1 MDRMLN
7 PGINLSLMSPT
18 SLQEGVARLS
28 RGAYFKEASL
38 DVTLSLLTESAAQMS
53 GIARVSIWALCN
65 CQAELRCLDLYEL
78 DAARHRKGMSMH
90 ARDYP
95 HYFRA
100 LRSEECIVADD
111 AVLNPATREFA
122 GNYLLEHGIT
132 AMLDTPIHIRGT
144 LEGVLCL
151 EQVGTY
157 LPWTATHRLFAHAV
171 ANLVT
176 LALVEY
182 EADEARRQNDQA
194 QDRLRN
200 VLKNLP
206 VSAVDRSIK
215 LV

>member
-1 MDRMLN
+1 MLN
-7 PGINLSLMSPT
+7 PGISFSLMSPT
-18 SLQEGVARLS
+18 DLQEGVARLS

-38 DVTLSLLTESAAQMS
+38 DVTLGVLTESAAQMS

-65 CQAELRCLDLYEL
+65 SQTELRCLDLYDL
-78 DAARHRKGMSMH
+78 AAAGHRRGMSLL
-90 ARDYP
+90 ATDYP
-95 HYFRA
+95 VYFRA

-111 AVLNPATREFA
+111 AALNPATREFA
-122 GNYLLEHGIT
+122 GNYFAEHGIT
-132 AMLDTPIHIRGT
+132 ASLNTPIHIRGS

-151 EQVGTY
+151 EQVATH

-182 EADEARRQNDQA
+182 EAEEARRQTGQA
-194 QDRLRN
+194 QERLRD
-200 VLKNLP
+200 VLKNQP
-206 VSAVDRSIK
+206 VSAVDRNIQ